1 MKIVVIAD
9 AGAPHL
15 SALSQ
20 LPPDVEVVASKT
32 VEALLAAAEDA
43 EVIVNGSH
51 QADVLEALWPHAK
64 KLQWVHS
71 LSAGVESVVF
81 PALKASAVPL
91 TNSRGVYKRSLA
103 EFAILGMLWF
113 AKDARRLVNQQAAAN
128 WEQFD
133 CEELTGKICAILS
146 YGAMG
151 QEVARRAV
159 AMGLRIVATRR
170 RVDEPREDFV
180 EEVLPP
186 ERTAEAMAKGDY
198 IVCCSPLTAATRHML
213 GEREFGAMK
222 RSGVFINLGRGAV
235 VHEPS
240 LIAALTERRIRGA
253 ALDVFETEPL
263 PASSPFWK
271 LDNVLLSPHS
281 TDHTPTWQRESVQ
294 FFVENFRRFVAGQP
308 LENVVDK
315 EAGY

>member
-9 AGAPHL
+9 AAAPHL

-20 LPPDVEVVASKT
+20 LPPGVEVVASKNA
-32 VEALLAAAEDA
+32 EELLAAVEDA
-43 EVIVNGSH
+43 KVIVNGSH
-51 QADVLEALWPHAK
+51 QADTLEALWPRARNV
-64 KLQWVHS
+64 QWVHS

-81 PALKASAVPL
+81 PALKTSAVPL

-103 EFAILGMLWF
+103 EFAIFGILWF
-113 AKDARRLVNQQAAAN
+113 AKDARRLVAQQAAAR

-133 CEELTGKICAILS
+133 CEELTGKTCAILS

-159 AMGLRIVATRR
+159 AMGMRIIATRR
-170 RVDEPREDFV
+170 RVDEPRESFV

-198 IVCCSPLTAATRHML
+198 IVCCSPLTPATRRML
-213 GEREFGAMK
+213 GRSEFGAM
-222 RSGVFINLGRGAV
+222 RPNGVFINLGRGAV
-235 VHEPS
+235 VDEPA
-240 LIAALTERRIRGA
+240 LIAALSDRRIRGA

-263 PASSPFWK
+263 PEASPFWK
-271 LDNVLLSPHS
+271 LDNVLLSPHC
-281 TDHTPTWQRESVQ
+281 TDHTPTWQRESVE
-294 FFVENFRRFVAGQP
+294 FFVENFRRFAHGKP